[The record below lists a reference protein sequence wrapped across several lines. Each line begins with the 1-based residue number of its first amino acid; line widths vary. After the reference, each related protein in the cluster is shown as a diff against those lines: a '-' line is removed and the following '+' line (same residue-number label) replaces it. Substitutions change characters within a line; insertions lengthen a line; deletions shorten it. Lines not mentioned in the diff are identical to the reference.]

1 MPQLDLDEFNQ
12 PFTNKDADL
21 TRNSMAIDELQ
32 ATKLNDELAKIK
44 DENQKYEENAL
55 SDDDSDDLL
64 SGVDNINQKLVHIV
78 SDDSPDSPSNMLP
91 VPKQL
96 EKDIQPFVGA

>member
-44 DENQKYEENAL
+44 DENQKYEENAQ

-64 SGVDNINQKLVHIV
+64 SGVDNI
-78 SDDSPDSPSNMLP
+78 
-91 VPKQL
+91 
-96 EKDIQPFVGA
+96 G